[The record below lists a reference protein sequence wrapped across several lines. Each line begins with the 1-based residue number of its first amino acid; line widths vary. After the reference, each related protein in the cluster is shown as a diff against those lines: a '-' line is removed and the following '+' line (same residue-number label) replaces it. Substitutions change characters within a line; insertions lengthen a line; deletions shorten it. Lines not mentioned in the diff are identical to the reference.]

1 MTTFDEP
8 SDDWAKGIFT
18 EQEIINLKKAAK
30 DIQQEI
36 QDATETE
43 FSWDDAVSF
52 EMYFRRET
60 ATEFVSWLRNQIP
73 TGGDAIDQWLAA
85 VGAAISFTYLTD
97 ESWEMDE
104 VMSDHATW
112 FGATSMLFDMD
123 EEDEE

>member
-1 MTTFDEP
+1 MFDEP

-18 EQEIINLKKAAK
+18 EQEIIKLKQAAK

-60 ATEFVSWLRNQIP
+60 ATDFVSWLRNQIP
-73 TGGDAIDQWLAA
+73 TGDDTIDQWLAA

-104 VMSDHATW
+104 VMSDHAMW

-123 EEDEE
+123 EGDEDE